1 MLTIPSNENFSYVL
15 SQLYYIF
22 KDNQLFQYMKNCVLQ
37 ENFTAR
43 QNGVFNQ
50 LPLWIL
56 CALRM
61 NQVASQAAQAL

>member
-1 MLTIPSNENFSYVL
+1 VL
-15 SQLYYIF
+15 STLASS
-22 KDNQLFQYMKNCVLQ
+22 KRNNAL
-37 ENFTAR
+37 ENGF
-43 QNGVFNQ
+43 FNE